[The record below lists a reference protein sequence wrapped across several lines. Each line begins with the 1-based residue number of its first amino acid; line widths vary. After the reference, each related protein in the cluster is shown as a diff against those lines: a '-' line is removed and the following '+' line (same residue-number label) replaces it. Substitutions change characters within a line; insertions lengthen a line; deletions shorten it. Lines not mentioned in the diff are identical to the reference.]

1 VERERGRRL
10 QAGAVEKGVSQ
21 QRPRP
26 VQARLHGLFAEVEA
40 FGRLG
45 RVKPFDFAQ
54 HEDSPI
60 GIRQGINLSLE
71 QLRLP
76 VLLRLA
82 PAGARA
88 RALRGRQSA
97 SAT

>member
-1 VERERGRRL
+1 
-10 QAGAVEKGVSQ
+10 
-21 QRPRP
+21 
-26 VQARLHGLFAEVEA
+26 
-40 FGRLG
+40 
-45 RVKPFDFAQ
+45 
-54 HEDSPI
+54 
-60 GIRQGINLSLE
+60 
-71 QLRLP
+71 LP